1 MLTRLEAEAL
11 VQKTAAPVPADPEKL
26 TWDYAVRPT
35 TPIYYLHQGYGLVTR
50 DSQALAFDVLLGKKE
65 LPVRTEVDNFIAGA
79 DAIRNGIWG
88 EP

>member
-1 MLTRLEAEAL
+1 
-11 VQKTAAPVPADPEKL
+11 VQKTASPVPADPEKI

-35 TPIYYLHQGYGLVTR
+35 TPTYYLHQGYGVVTR
-50 DSQALAFDVLLGKKE
+50 DSKALAIDVLLGKE
-65 LPVRTEVDNFIAGA
+65 PLPDRAEVDTFVAGI